1 MPWLTLLSD
10 IKEKIRD
17 MDKACSFHKKKGS
30 LRWVRF
36 FSLVE
41 FLYDFRLVFWDYKC
55 RDSEKGREEDE
66 GSLGHGSGR
75 LMHWQSCRFIW
86 TKVAKLEFG
95 NFIL

>member
-1 MPWLTLLSD
+1 MSD
-10 IKEKIRD
+10 IKEKIGD

-75 LMHWQSCRFIW
+75 LMHWQSCRFIYMDQIKW
-86 TKVAKLEFG
+86 LS
-95 NFIL
+95 

>member
-1 MPWLTLLSD
+1 MG
-10 IKEKIRD
+10 
-17 MDKACSFHKKKGS
+17 A
-30 LRWVRF
+30 VF

-66 GSLGHGSGR
+66 GRLGHGSGR
-75 LMHWQSCRFIW
+75 LMDWQSCRFIW